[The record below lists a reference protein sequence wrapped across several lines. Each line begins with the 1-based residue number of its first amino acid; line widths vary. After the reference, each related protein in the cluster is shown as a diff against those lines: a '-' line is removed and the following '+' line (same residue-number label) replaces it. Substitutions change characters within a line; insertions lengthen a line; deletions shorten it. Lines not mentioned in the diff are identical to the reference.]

1 MDILSVINSVN
12 WTTPSWDLFVVIF
25 FVMAIF
31 LYGFTLGK
39 DRIIVIM
46 LSTYITLALIKGMPA
61 SASDFLASIKIGN
74 SPIGESGIF
83 LGVVVI
89 LFFLLSRSI
98 TASIFEGGNRG
109 SWGEII
115 ILGFLQVGLLMS
127 VLISFLPSEIIG
139 GLSPFIKSVFADDTA
154 RSIWLIAP
162 ILAVAIFSR
171 PLK

>member
-12 WTTPSWDLFVVIF
+12 WTTPSWDLFIVIF

-46 LSTYITLALIKGMPA
+46 LSVYITLALIKGMPA
-61 SASDFLASIKIGN
+61 SASDFLSSIKIGG
-74 SPIGESGIF
+74 SAIGESGIF

-98 TASIFEGGNRG
+98 TASIFEGGSSG

-115 ILGFLQVGLLMS
+115 ILSFLQAGLLVS
-127 VLISFLPSEIIG
+127 VVISFLPSEITEAF
-139 GLSPFIKSVFADDTA
+139 SPLIKSVFIGDTA
-154 RSIWLIAP
+154 QSIWLVAP
-162 ILAVAIFSR
+162 ILTVAVFGR
-171 PLK
+171 PRE